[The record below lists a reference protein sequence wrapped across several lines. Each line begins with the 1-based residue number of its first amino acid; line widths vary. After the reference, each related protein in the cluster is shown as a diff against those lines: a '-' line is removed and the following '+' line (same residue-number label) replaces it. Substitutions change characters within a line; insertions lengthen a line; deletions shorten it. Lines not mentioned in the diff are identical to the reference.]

1 MYINRKLKVVTV
13 FEFTKR
19 FTLCLVAWSILMA
32 LVHKYSSLPFLN
44 IPFMPISLVGT
55 VVAFYLGFKN
65 NSAYERMWEARKIW
79 GSIVNESR
87 AWGVNIK
94 SYLNPEKVVP
104 DEIKLIQK
112 ELIYRH
118 IFWLYSL
125 RSELMKRASWEHDGD
140 DKYEKK
146 KHQTHRDQIK
156 EHEAGLGLNGSIP
169 VNYLKELNISNI
181 EISKIS
187 PTQILDIQSQMLKDL
202 NQRGFV
208 SDLKHIELQRNITE
222 LLASQGMCERIK
234 KFPLPR
240 QYAYMSS
247 VFVKLFIFL
256 FPFSIIHEFEKIG
269 EYGEWLFIPINVFI
283 GWMYYTM
290 EVIGDYSEN
299 PFEGLAMDIPMLS
312 ICTAIEIDL
321 LKMIGEVDIPDQIQP
336 ANGVLI

>member
-1 MYINRKLKVVTV
+1 MYIDRKVKVGAV

-19 FTLCLVAWSILMA
+19 FTFYLIIWSIVMTF
-32 LVHKYSSLPFLN
+32 VHEYSSLPFLN

-87 AWGVNIK
+87 AWGVNVR
-94 SYLNPEKVVP
+94 SYLNSKKEVPENNRAA
-104 DEIKLIQK
+104 QK

-118 IFWLYSL
+118 IFWIYSL
-125 RSELMKRASWEHDGD
+125 RSELMKRANWEHGGTNKHEEHREQIK
-140 DKYEKK
+140 KYE
-146 KHQTHRDQIK
+146 TGF
-156 EHEAGLGLNGSIP
+156 GLDRSIV
-169 VNYLKELNISNI
+169 VNYLKELNLSNI
-181 EISKIS
+181 ELPQIS
-187 PTQILDIQSQMLKDL
+187 PTQILDIQSQKLKDL
-202 NQRGFV
+202 NQIGLV
-208 SDLKHIELQRNITE
+208 NDLKHIELQRNLTN

-269 EYGEWLFIPINVFI
+269 EYGVWLFIPINVFI

-290 EVIGDYSEN
+290 EIIGDYSEN

-321 LKMIGEVDIPDQIQP
+321 LKMIGDVDIPNPIQP
-336 ANGVLI
+336 TNGVLI